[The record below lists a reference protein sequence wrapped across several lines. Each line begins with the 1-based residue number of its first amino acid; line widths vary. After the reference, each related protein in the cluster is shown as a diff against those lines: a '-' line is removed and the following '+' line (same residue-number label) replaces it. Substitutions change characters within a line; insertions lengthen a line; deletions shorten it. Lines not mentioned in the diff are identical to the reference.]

1 MAELVVLQMVGS
13 EPEAELICSLLR
25 SEGIPC
31 IQQKTNYAAGVGDG
45 MSVIGGPR
53 EIVVHAE
60 NLAAAQEIMDEQR
73 AIGSEDDE

>member
-1 MAELVVLQMVGS
+1 VAELVVLEVVGS
-13 EPEAELICSLLR
+13 EPEAELMCSLLR

-53 EIVVHAE
+53 EIVVHEE
-60 NLAAAQEIMDEQR
+60 NLAAAREVLEQQR
-73 AIGSEDDE
+73 ALGSDDVE

>member
-1 MAELVVLQMVGS
+1 MAELAVLETVGS

-31 IQQKTNYAAGVGDG
+31 IQQRTNYAAGVGDG

-53 EIVVHAE
+53 EIVVHEE
-60 NLAAAQEIMDEQR
+60 NLAAAREVLEQQR
-73 AIGSEDDE
+73 ALGSDDVE

>member
-1 MAELVVLQMVGS
+1 VLEVVGS

-53 EIVVHAE
+53 EVVVHAE
-60 NLAAAQEIMDEQR
+60 RLAEAREILERQLP
-73 AIGSEDDE
+73 I